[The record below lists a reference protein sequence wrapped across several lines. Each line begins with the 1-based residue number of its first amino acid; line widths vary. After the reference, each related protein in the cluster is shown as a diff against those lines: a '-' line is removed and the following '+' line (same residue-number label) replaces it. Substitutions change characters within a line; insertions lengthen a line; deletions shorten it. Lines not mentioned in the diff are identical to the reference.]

1 MHLHNTASTKIY
13 IYVVNLPFY
22 SCKWPLVVRTFSVWP
37 VVTFARNITVNHY
50 LNDAMHIETVC
61 TLHARSS
68 TRVRILASPHHP
80 QTTPSPAR
88 KQSFPVTRCWMVART
103 HSGRMSPRLTTNSEC
118 VCVCVCVSI
127 CNVLQAGSGFK
138 IGPMDWRTVNRQTR
152 RPPHAIG
159 RSNLCKCVRT
169 TNDCNV
175 KFIRLRSHGYCKL
188 FLSQSIQS

>member
-68 TRVRILASPHHP
+68 TRVRILASPHHLP
-80 QTTPSPAR
+80 TTPSPAR

-118 VCVCVCVSI
+118 ECVCVCKH
-127 CNVLQAGSGFK
+127 LQCPAGRFGFQNWPH
-138 IGPMDWRTVNRQTR
+138 GLANSEQTNAPATTCNRQKQLMQMR
-152 RPPHAIG
+152 
-159 RSNLCKCVRT
+159 
-169 TNDCNV
+169 TND
-175 KFIRLRSHGYCKL
+175 KRLQCKIH
-188 FLSQSIQS
+188 SIALPWIL